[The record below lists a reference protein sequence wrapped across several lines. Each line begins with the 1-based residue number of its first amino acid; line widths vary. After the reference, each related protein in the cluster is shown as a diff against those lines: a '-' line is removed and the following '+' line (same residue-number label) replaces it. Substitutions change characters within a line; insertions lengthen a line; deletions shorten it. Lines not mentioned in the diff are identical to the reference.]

1 MAEVRYRVAATEGG
15 TALLS
20 GSVGVTGGTWSQA
33 LTIPTGIADGA
44 AWWLGRSGLD
54 DAGNAETWK
63 WTQHFLAAVQTVS
76 AFPQALGTLS
86 AQPTWLGGFQSMF
99 GAAHNPVTT
108 QGTASWPA
116 PTRTVQFDTLPI
128 LDDSTLKVTSTG
140 MTDFE
145 KRWMGYFGNHTGYSG
160 TRQAGDRLVLTEDA
174 TYVTAA
180 RNLDM
185 PRFTAD
191 FELYAP
197 GVTIQHTHA
206 DASTG
211 LMSNHAIRLLGDRQ
225 SLPTDGSVTD
235 EQAQSNS
242 ARRIYIHGS
251 KAKPAKLE
259 TIGAVGRTG
268 LNQQGN
274 TMLLVDPFCH
284 DIIVEDVHGI
294 GARAA
299 GFFGYKGRRVWFNR
313 CESIET
319 WADAFHAANG
329 CQDFLYTDCTS
340 RRSGDDGIA
349 PVRYSGEAD
358 TSSSVRIAYIRHRVI
373 GTGHGR
379 GTVSICNS
387 DIYWDQ
393 CYIEGSAAGGFLWDR
408 EEGASANPKGMA
420 NNLAQR
426 MHVKGCN
433 WSEQDHGSIF
443 LNNGA
448 GGVTV
453 SGRIESMLIEDA
465 MPNRQVVRS
474 IGTGPLQIV
483 AKDFKAVGG
492 PGNATWWGG
501 NNTGINGVGNAA
513 SYTTFDPAAL
523 RQETAGADTTPPTVV
538 WLAPGRKAT
547 VTGTLTGRPQKT
559 SSGVL
564 VDDLGNTGAYRN
576 TMLAFYAGH
585 VLGLTSTGVEVR
597 LGDTVLGTVAK
608 SALDSAGRGYLEGV
622 DTTRFR
628 NGTGYLSIRA
638 TSSSTKTSTVVYRP
652 ITISNTTPGSL
663 AIVPSDYAG
672 RDRVTTGGT
681 PAPGDS

>member
-33 LTIPTGIADGA
+33 LTIPSGIADGA

-63 WTQHFLAAVQTVS
+63 WTQHFIAAVQTVS

-86 AQPTWLGGFQSMF
+86 AQPTWLAGFQSMF

-180 RNLDM
+180 RNLDI
-185 PRFTAD
+185 PRFTD
-191 FELYAP
+191 LVEIYAP

-235 EQAQSNS
+235 EQAQANS

-408 EEGASANPKGMA
+408 EEGASSNPKGMA

-501 NNTGINGVGNAA
+501 NNTGVNGVGNAA

-547 VTGTLTGRPQKT
+547 ITGTLTGRPQKT
-559 SSGVL
+559 SNSVL

-628 NGTGYLSIRA
+628 NGAGYLSIRA
-638 TSSSTKTSTVVYRP
+638 TSSSGKTSTVVYRP
-652 ITISNTTPGSL
+652 ITVSNASPGTL
-663 AIVPSDYAG
+663 AIVPSAYTG
-672 RDRVTTGGT
+672 VDRVTT
-681 PAPGDS
+681 AA

>member
-1 MAEVRYRVAATEGG
+1 MADVVEYRVAATEGG

-20 GSVGVTGGTWSQA
+20 GSAPVVNGSWSQA
-33 LTIPTGIADGA
+33 LSIPTGITEGA
-44 AWWLGRSGLD
+44 AWWFGRRGVD
-54 DAGNAETWK
+54 NAGNAEAWK
-63 WTQHFLAAVQTVS
+63 WTSFFLAAVQTVA
-76 AFPQALGTLS
+76 AFPQALGALS
-86 AQPTWLGGFQSMF
+86 AQPSWVPAFQSMF
-99 GAAHNPVTT
+99 GAQHNPVTT
-108 QGTASWPA
+108 QGSASWPT
-116 PTRTVQFDTLPI
+116 PTRTVQFDSLPI
-128 LDDSTLKVTSTG
+128 YTG
-140 MTDFE
+140 TGSSGTDAN
-145 KRWMGYFGNHTGYSG
+145 KRWMGYFGNHVGYAG
-160 TRQAGDRLVLTEDA
+160 TRQAGDRLVFTEDA
-174 TYVTAA
+174 TYVFAG
-180 RNLDM
+180 NIDL
-185 PRFTAD
+185 PRFTD
-191 FELYAP
+191 LVEVYAP
-197 GVTIQHTHA
+197 GVTFQHTQA
-206 DASTG
+206 DATTG
-211 LMSNHAIRLLGDRQ
+211 LMTAHSIRLLGDRQ
-225 SLPTDGSVTD
+225 SLPSDGSVTD
-235 EQAQSNS
+235 AQAQANS
-242 ARRIYIHGS
+242 ARRVFIHGS
-251 KAKPAKLE
+251 KAKPLITE

-329 CQDFLYTDCTS
+329 CEDFLYTDCTS

-358 TSSSVRIAYIRHRVI
+358 TSSSKRIAYIRHRVI

-393 CYIEGSAAGGFLWDR
+393 CYIEGSAAAGFLWDR
-408 EEGASANPKGMA
+408 EEGASSNPKGMA
-420 NNLAQR
+420 NLLAQR
-426 MHVKGCN
+426 MHLKGCN
-433 WSEQDHGSIF
+433 WSEQDHGTAF
-443 LNNGA
+443 WNNGS

-453 SGRIESMLIEDA
+453 SGRMESVLIEDA
-465 MPNRQVVRS
+465 NPTRQVLRS
-474 IGTGPLQIV
+474 IGTGVLQIV

-513 SYTTFDPAAL
+513 SFTTFDPAAL
-523 RQETAGADTTPPTVV
+523 RQEVAGADTTPPTVV

-547 VTGTLTGRPQKT
+547 ITGTLTGRPQKT
-559 SSGVL
+559 SNSVL

-628 NGTGYLSIRA
+628 NGVGYLSIRA

-652 ITISNTTPGSL
+652 ITISNATPGSL